1 MKKHLLACLT
11 FALLLL
17 SAGTPLAQPTEME
30 AVVVTAT
37 RTEQAIKTVPANVTV
52 IDQEAIANS
61 NAQNVVELLRS
72 QEGIVVRDLLGNGKT
87 ANVDLRG
94 FGETS
99 AANTLVLVDGR
110 RVNAIDLSGTDWLQ
124 IPLNQIERIEIIR
137 GTGGVLYGDNAT
149 GGVIN
154 ILTKVPAGGL
164 HASAGIEV
172 GSYDFNKEK
181 VSLSAS
187 QESLAVSLYASRSDT
202 DGYRDNNDLLAKDV
216 GGKFSYFATD
226 ALTLRLS
233 GTYHYDIY
241 GMPGALNAGELAL
254 NRRAAKNPD
263 DEAETHDR
271 YLQAG
276 LDFERA
282 HGSQVSADVSFRDRD
297 TDANVVS
304 WAFKASSSVKTWGFT
319 PRYTL
324 ETDLFGYPH
333 KFIAGADLYRSQ
345 LENVSSYS
353 LADIDKDSLG
363 LYLQDEIY
371 LRPDFILS
379 AGVRQEWTAYDFAQ
393 EDLGGALASLDDT
406 ASERNHAWSLGLTY
420 LYSDHSSAFVR
431 TNKSFRLPLVD
442 EMIQYDYMAGSIS
455 LNSALQPQTSLQF
468 EAGIRHHFGEAFEG
482 RVTLF
487 QADIKNEIFYNPIDY
502 SNQNH
507 PETRRRGLEFGADL
521 KLARHISLTGN
532 YSYTEATFEKAPFAG
547 NDVPA
552 VPRHKANITAKLT
565 DIIPGTILSTTYNYM
580 GSIYAISDQANLY
593 GKTNSFHTLDAK
605 ASYRWQSLKAFFG
618 VNNITNTKYHQHVV
632 SNFAGLN
639 YYPAAERNWVAG
651 LEYDF

>member
-11 FALLLL
+11 LALLLL
-17 SAGTPLAQPTEME
+17 PAGPTLAQPTEMDT
-30 AVVVTAT
+30 VVVTAT

-52 IDQEAIANS
+52 IDQEAIATS

-154 ILTKVPAGGL
+154 ILTKVPTTGL
-164 HASAGIEV
+164 HGSAGIEV

-187 QESLAVSLYASRSDT
+187 QESLAVSLFASRSDT
-202 DGYRDNNDLLAKDV
+202 DGYRDNNDLLAKDI
-216 GGKFSYFATD
+216 GGKLTFFATD
-226 ALTLRLS
+226 ALTLRLNGS
-233 GTYHYDIY
+233 YHYDDY
-241 GMPGALNAGELAL
+241 GMPGALT
-254 NRRAAKNPD
+254 AATMAADRKAAQNPD
-263 DEAETHDR
+263 DDAQTHDR

-276 LDFERA
+276 MDFDLNA
-282 HGSQVSADVSFRDRD
+282 TNHLSADLSYRDRD
-297 TDANVVS
+297 TDTNLVG
-304 WAFKASSSVKTWGFT
+304 WAYYESRNLKTWGFT

-324 ETDLFGYPH
+324 ETDLYGHLH
-333 KFIAGADLYRSQ
+333 KIIAGADLYRSQ
-345 LENVSSYS
+345 LEIVSTSS

-363 LYLQDEIY
+363 LYIQDDFY
-371 LRPDFILS
+371 LRPDLIIS
-379 AGVRQEWTAYDFAQ
+379 AGARQEWARYDFGL
-393 EDLGGALASLDDT
+393 ED

-420 LYSDHSSAFVR
+420 LYGDHSSIFVR
-431 TNKSFRLPLVD
+431 TNKSFRLPLID
-442 EMIQYDYMAGSIS
+442 EMVQWGV
-455 LNSALQPQTSLQF
+455 LNNNLRPQTGMHY
-468 EAGIRHHFGEAFEG
+468 ETGIRHQFSDLLTG
-482 RVTLF
+482 RLTLF

-507 PETRRRGLEFGADL
+507 PETRRRGLELGADL
-521 KLARHISLTGN
+521 NLCKYVSLTGN
-532 YSYTEATFEKAPFAG
+532 YSYTKATFEKAPFEG
-547 NDVPA
+547 NDVPS
-552 VPRHKANITAKLT
+552 VPRHKANMTAKLT
-565 DIIPGTILSTTYNYM
+565 DIIPGTILSATYNYM
-580 GSIYAISDQANLY
+580 GSAYAISDQSNLL
-593 GKTNSFHTLDAK
+593 GKVNSFHTLDAK
-605 ASYRWQSLKAFFG
+605 VSYAWKNFKTFFG
-618 VNNITNTKYHQHVV
+618 VNNLTDEKYNQYVV
-632 SNFAGLN
+632 NYGALN

-651 LEYDF
+651 LEGNF